1 MKNLEVYR
9 DLRGRIISLADLDHA
24 ERTLFTFLVRTASK
38 NPSWNEFRNEWRRRV
53 HDFYANRGLSR
64 PEIMKTVAYRVG
76 RDLSSRLAIAE
87 GSAAP
92 PDYRDD
98 LEELIETKFRTRRAF
113 CKATGLSEDM
123 LSHVL
128 SRRKHLSIEALTA
141 ALGRVGYCL
150 HIAEQNSTA
159 DIGTS

>member
-1 MKNLEVYR
+1 MKNLDEYC
-9 DLRGRIISLADLDHA
+9 DLRGRTISLTDLDYA
-24 ERTLFTFLVRTASK
+24 ERSLFAYLVRTARNK
-38 NPSWNEFRNEWRRRV
+38 PSWNEFRNDWRRRV

-64 PEIMKTVAYRVG
+64 AEIMKTAAYRVG
-76 RDLSSRLAIAE
+76 RDLSSRLAITE

-98 LEELIETKFRTRRAF
+98 LKDLIETKFRTRRAF

-128 SRRKHLSIEALTA
+128 NRRKHLSIEALTA

-150 HIAEQNSTA
+150 HIAEQKSTV
-159 DIGTS
+159 DVGTS

>member
-1 MKNLEVYR
+1 MKKLDVYR
-9 DLRGRIISLADLDHA
+9 DLRGRAIPLADLDYA
-24 ERTLFTFLVRTASK
+24 ERSLFAYLIRTASK
-38 NPSWNEFRNEWRRRV
+38 KLSWNEFRNDWRQRV
-53 HDFYANRGLSR
+53 HDFYTNRGLSR
-64 PEIMKTVAYRVG
+64 AEILKTVAYRVG

-128 SRRKHLSIEALTA
+128 NRRKHLSIEALTS

-150 HIAEQNSTA
+150 HIAEQKSTV
-159 DIGTS
+159 DVGTS

>member
-1 MKNLEVYR
+1 MNRTNEYL
-9 DLRGRIISLADLDHA
+9 DLRGRQISLADLDNA
-24 ERTLFTFLVRTASK
+24 ERALLAYLVRTANQK
-38 NPSWNEFRNEWRRRV
+38 PAWNEYRNDWRERV
-53 HDFYANRGLSR
+53 HRFYTNRGLSR
-64 PEIMKTVAYRVG
+64 AEILKTVPYRVG

-98 LEELIETKFRTRRAF
+98 LKALIESKFRTRRAF

-128 SRRKHLSIEALTA
+128 NRRKHLSIETLTA
-141 ALGRVGYCL
+141 ALNRVGYSL
-150 HIAEQNSTA
+150 HIGPRETGVDVGAS
-159 DIGTS
+159 